1 MAWTYSAWPQQ
12 STAAA
17 RLAMLRQHITEV
29 TDKLTQEVSSDGHS
43 RSSSTL
49 QAHLDRLYDQEDKLA
64 AAAGEPRKKHY
75 ARRISFSSRR

>member
-1 MAWTYSAWPQQ
+1 MAQWSYSAWPQQ

-29 TDKLTQEVSSDGHS
+29 IDKLTQEVSSDGHS

-49 QAHLDRLYDQEDKLA
+49 QAHLDSLYQHERRLEA
-64 AAAGEPRKKHY
+64 VTGEPQSKYTAHRL
-75 ARRISFSSRR
+75 RVG